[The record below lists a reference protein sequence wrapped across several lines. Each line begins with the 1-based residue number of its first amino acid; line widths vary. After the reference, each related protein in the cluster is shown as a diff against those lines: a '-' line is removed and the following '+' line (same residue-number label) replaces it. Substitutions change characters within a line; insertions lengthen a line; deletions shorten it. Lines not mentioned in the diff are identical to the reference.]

1 MGRFVTL
8 LYGIVAYVVFL
19 VAFLYAIAFV
29 GNVALFQ
36 SIVGDVWVLKFIDA
50 GGASAT
56 FGTALLINTVLLGLF
71 AAQHNIMAR
80 PAFKEKWT
88 KIVPKSVERSTY
100 VLATSLV
107 LLLLFS
113 QWRPMPNEVWSV
125 GGIGATV
132 LTTLF
137 WLGWVIV
144 LASTLLLNHFELF
157 GLKQVFLN
165 FKQQEPAQAVF
176 RTPLLYKLVRHPL
189 MLGFLVA
196 FWAAPTMTQGHLV
209 FAIITTVWILGT
221 IRFLEEPDLVDIFG
235 DTYRQYQNDV
245 NMIIP
250 IPKMGGGGDAPA
262 ASTPEPMA
270 AVPEQPIAAAP
281 EPVAAAPEPIAKTPE
296 PIAAAPEP
304 IAAEPEPMES
314 GPESD
319 AGMDDPSAPEP
330 GIVLETDDEDD
341 SPRPATET

>member
-1 MGRFVTL
+1 MEDTPGRVDPSKEVKVGRFVAL
-8 LYGIVAYVVFL
+8 LYGVVAYVVFL

-36 SIVGDVWVLKFIDA
+36 SIVGDVFVLKYIDA

-56 FGTALLINTVLLGLF
+56 FGTALLINTLLLGLF

-80 PAFKEKWT
+80 PGFKEKWT

-113 QWRPMPNEVWSV
+113 QWRPMTNEVWSV

-144 LASTLLLNHFELF
+144 LASTVLINHFELF

-189 MLGFLVA
+189 MLGFLIA
-196 FWAAPTMTQGHLV
+196 FWAAPTMTQGHLT

-262 ASTPEPMA
+262 VSAPEPSA
-270 AVPEQPIAAAP
+270 AVPEPVATAP
-281 EPVAAAPEPIAKTPE
+281 EPVAAAPEPGT
-296 PIAAAPEP
+296 
-304 IAAEPEPMES
+304 
-314 GPESD
+314 D
-319 AGMDDPSAPEP
+319 LLD
-330 GIVLETDDEDD
+330 DDEDD
-341 SPRPATET
+341 GATPAVDP